1 MQNLHKN
8 HLAYLSQNQT
18 SEELPAKILQF
29 GTGVLLRG
37 LPNYFVHKANEKGI
51 FNGSIIA
58 VKSTSGKVEGKEQDF
73 LFTHLIRGIEK
84 GELVDEIFINSSIKN
99 IISAQDDWQSVL
111 ATAKKP
117 AIQIIISNTTEVGLQ
132 YVEESIFQNPPAS
145 FPAKLTAWLYERSKN
160 AIQVNPIVVVPTE
173 LVSENGKKL
182 QEIVFKLSHFNQLG
196 KDFEKW
202 LYENVIFCN
211 SLVDRIVPGKPKNET
226 ELQKIYEKLGYN
238 DELLIISEPYRLWAI
253 EGDEEVKRILS
264 FAQADEGLIISS
276 NIEPYKERKLRLLN
290 GTHTISVPLAFLR
303 GKNTVYEAMQDYSM
317 SYFITKVALSEI
329 APTLDIAS
337 PESIK
342 AFAEDVLDRF
352 RNPFI
357 EHRLL
362 DITFQSTMKMRMR
375 NVETLLRYYQK
386 FKKIPELMAQ
396 GFAAYLLFMR
406 ATESRDGK
414 FYGERNGEKYPIN
427 DDAAAYFF
435 QLWKNINSNEEVD
448 ILELVENVLANEKLW
463 ECKLNTIE
471 GLKESISSELLQM
484 ISSKRLMSKI

>member
-1 MQNLHKN
+1 MLPIHKN
-8 HLAYLSQNQT
+8 HPAYLSQNKVFD
-18 SEELPAKILQF
+18 ELPAKILQF

-37 LPNYFVHKANEKGI
+37 LPDYFVHKANERGI

-58 VKSTSGKVEGKEQDF
+58 IKSTSGTIEGKKQDF

-84 GELVDEIFINSSIKN
+84 GELVDESYINSSIQK
-99 IISAQDDWQSVL
+99 ILSAQDEWHSVL

-132 YVEESIFQNPPAS
+132 YTEESIFQNPPAS
-145 FPAKLTAWLYERSKN
+145 FPAKLTAWLYERSQV
-160 AIQVNPIVVVPTE
+160 AMQVNPIVVIPTE

-182 QEIVFKLSHFNQLG
+182 QEIVFKLAHFNQLG

-202 LYENVIFCN
+202 LYENAIFCN

-226 ELQKIYEKLGYN
+226 ELQKIYEKLGYI
-238 DELLIISEPYRLWAI
+238 DEQLIISEPYRLWAI

-264 FAQADEGLIISS
+264 FAKADEGVIVTPD
-276 NIEPYKERKLRLLN
+276 IEPYKERKLRLLN

-303 GKNTVYEAMQDYSM
+303 GKNTVYEAMQDYTM
-317 SYFITKVALSEI
+317 SYFFTKVALNEI
-329 APTLDIAS
+329 VPTLDIAS
-337 PESIK
+337 SESIK

-375 NVETLLRYYQK
+375 NVPTLLRYYQIFRK
-386 FKKIPELMAQ
+386 NPELMIQ

-414 FYGERNGEKYPIN
+414 FYGERNGEKYLIN
-427 DDAAAYFF
+427 DEAALYFY
-435 QLWKNINSNEEVD
+435 QLWKNVKLDEEVD
-448 ILELVENVLANEKLW
+448 ILEFVENVLSNEKLW
-463 ECKLNTIE
+463 EHNLNSME
-471 GLKESISSELLQM
+471 GLKEAISNELLQM
-484 ISSKRLMSKI
+484 LSSTRLVSKI